1 MNPDM
6 KKILFPTDFSP
17 AAANAFLY
25 AHALAEH
32 LEARIDVINIFHL
45 PIGDASNIPPE
56 YIQKML
62 DEAEAEAL
70 EKLKEFAAPCLGKP
84 SCGELKPV
92 YGLFTA
98 VEIVDVAK
106 QNDYDL
112 VVMGTKGERS
122 ALEKFLGSVTTDVMM
137 KASCPVLA
145 IPSEATFHPISHI
158 AYATAFEPSDEH
170 AVERL
175 MDMAGR
181 LAAQVHFVNVNTQ
194 TEERYI
200 QDVEMV
206 KDFPFNFTDFSVVH
220 NPSVQDG
227 LNEYLEKRNID
238 WLALFIPQRRLWE
251 RLFHSS
257 FTKKMAFHSRVPLL
271 VFHERTPAI

>member
-17 AAANAFLY
+17 AASNAFRY
-25 AHALAEH
+25 AHSLAEH
-32 LEARIDVINIFHL
+32 MEARIDVINIFHL
-45 PIGDASNIPPE
+45 PIGDVSNIPPE

-62 DEAEAEAL
+62 DEAEAETL
-70 EKLKEFAAPCLGKP
+70 EKIREFARPCLGKP
-84 SCGELKPV
+84 ACGELRPI

-98 VEIVDVAK
+98 VEIIDAAK
-106 QNDYDL
+106 QGEYDL
-112 VVMGTKGERS
+112 IVMGTKGERG
-122 ALEKFLGSVTTDVMM
+122 ALERFLGSVTTDVMM
-137 KASCPVLA
+137 KAACPVLA
-145 IPSEATFHPISHI
+145 IPSETSFRPVSHI

-175 MDMAGR
+175 MELAGM

-194 TEERYI
+194 TNERFI
-200 QDVEMV
+200 QDIEMA
-206 KDFPFNFTDFSVVH
+206 KDYPFNFSDFTVVH

-227 LNEYLEKRNID
+227 LEEYLRQRNAD

-257 FTKKMAFHSRVPLL
+257 FTKKMTFHTSLPLL
-271 VFHERTPAI
+271 VFHGK

>member
-17 AAANAFLY
+17 AASNAFRY
-25 AHALAEH
+25 AHSLAEY

-45 PIGDASNIPPE
+45 PIGDVSNIPPE

-62 DEAEAEAL
+62 DEAEAETL
-70 EKLKEFAAPCLGKP
+70 EKIREFAKPCLGRP
-84 SCGELKPV
+84 TCGELKPI

-98 VEIVDVAK
+98 VEIIDMAK
-106 QNDYDL
+106 QGEYDL
-112 VVMGTKGERS
+112 IVMGTKGERG
-122 ALEKFLGSVTTDVMM
+122 ALERFLGSVTTDVMM
-137 KASCPVLA
+137 KAACPVLA
-145 IPSEATFHPISHI
+145 IPSETSFRPVSHI

-175 MDMAGR
+175 MELAGM
-181 LAAQVHFVNVNTQ
+181 LAAQVHFVNVNTM
-194 TEERYI
+194 TEKRYI
-200 QDVEMV
+200 QDIEIA
-206 KDFPFNFTDFSVVH
+206 KDFPFNFSDFSVVH
-220 NPSVQDG
+220 NPSIQEG
-227 LNEYLEKRNID
+227 LEEYIRERNID

-257 FTKKMAFHSRVPLL
+257 FSKKMTFHTSLPLL
-271 VFHERTPAI
+271 VFHGK

>member
-17 AAANAFLY
+17 AASNAFRY
-25 AHALAEH
+25 AHSLAEY

-45 PIGDASNIPPE
+45 PIGDVSNIPPE

-62 DEAEAEAL
+62 DEAEAETL
-70 EKLKEFAAPCLGKP
+70 EKIREFAKPCLGRP
-84 SCGELKPV
+84 TCGELKPI

-98 VEIVDVAK
+98 VEIVDMAK
-106 QNDYDL
+106 QGEYDL
-112 VVMGTKGERS
+112 IVMGTKGERG
-122 ALEKFLGSVTTDVMM
+122 ALERFLGSVTTDVMM
-137 KASCPVLA
+137 KAACPVLA
-145 IPSEATFHPISHI
+145 IPSETSFRPVSHI

-175 MDMAGR
+175 MELAGM
-181 LAAQVHFVNVNTQ
+181 LAAQVHFVNVNTM
-194 TEERYI
+194 TEKRYI
-200 QDVEMV
+200 QDIEIA
-206 KDFPFNFTDFSVVH
+206 KDFPFNFSDFSVVH
-220 NPSVQDG
+220 NPSIQEG
-227 LNEYLEKRNID
+227 LEEYIRERNID

-257 FTKKMAFHSRVPLL
+257 FSKKMTFHTSLPLL
-271 VFHERTPAI
+271 VFHGK

>member
-17 AAANAFLY
+17 AASNAFRY
-25 AHALAEH
+25 AHSLAEY

-45 PIGDASNIPPE
+45 PIGDVSNIPPE

-62 DEAEAEAL
+62 DEAEAETL
-70 EKLKEFAAPCLGKP
+70 EKIREFAKPCLGRP
-84 SCGELKPV
+84 ACGELKPI

-98 VEIVDVAK
+98 VEIIDAAR
-106 QNDYDL
+106 QGEYDII
-112 VVMGTKGERS
+112 VMGTKGERG

-137 KASCPVLA
+137 KATCPVLA
-145 IPSEATFHPISHI
+145 IPSETSFKPVAHI
-158 AYATAFEPSDEH
+158 AYATAFEPYDEH

-175 MDMAGR
+175 MELAGM

-194 TEERYI
+194 TDEHYI
-200 QDVEMV
+200 QDIEMA
-206 KDFPFNFTDFSVVH
+206 KDYPFNFSDFSVVH
-220 NPSVQDG
+220 NPSVQEG
-227 LNEYLEKRNID
+227 LEGYLRERNID

-257 FTKKMAFHSRVPLL
+257 FTKKMTFQTSLPLL
-271 VFHERTPAI
+271 VFHGK

>member
-1 MNPDM
+1 MKPDM

-17 AAANAFLY
+17 AASNAFRY
-25 AHALAEH
+25 AHSLAEH

-45 PIGDASNIPPE
+45 PIGDVSNIPPE

-62 DEAEAEAL
+62 DEAEAETL
-70 EKLKEFAAPCLGKP
+70 EQIREFAKPCLGRP
-84 SCGELKPV
+84 TCGELKPI

-98 VEIVDVAK
+98 VEIVDVAR
-106 QNDYDL
+106 QDEYDL
-112 VVMGTKGERS
+112 IVMGTKGERG

-137 KASCPVLA
+137 KAACPVLA
-145 IPSEATFHPISHI
+145 IPSETSFKPVSHI

-175 MDMAGR
+175 MELAGR
-181 LAAQVHFVNVNTQ
+181 LAAQVHFVNVNTLTQ
-194 TEERYI
+194 EKYI
-200 QDVEMV
+200 QDIEMA
-206 KDFPFNFTDFSVVH
+206 KGYPFNFSDFSVVH

-227 LNEYLEKRNID
+227 LEGYLRERNID

-257 FTKKMAFHSRVPLL
+257 FTKKMTFQTSLPLL
-271 VFHERTPAI
+271 VFHGK